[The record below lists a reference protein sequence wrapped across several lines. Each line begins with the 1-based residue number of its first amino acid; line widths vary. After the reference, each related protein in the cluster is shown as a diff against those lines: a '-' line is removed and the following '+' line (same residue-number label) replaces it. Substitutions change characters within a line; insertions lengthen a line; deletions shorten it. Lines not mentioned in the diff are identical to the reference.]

1 MAQKLIRHK
10 VLSLDFWQDAAAYP
24 EAAGNTDAEIR
35 GRAV

>member
-1 MAQKLIRHK
+1 MAQERVSRK